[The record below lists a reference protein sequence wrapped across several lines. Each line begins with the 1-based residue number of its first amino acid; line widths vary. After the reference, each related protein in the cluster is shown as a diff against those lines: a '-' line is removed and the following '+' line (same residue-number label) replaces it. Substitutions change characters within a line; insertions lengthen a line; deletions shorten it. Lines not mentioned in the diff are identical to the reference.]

1 MERDIHAITPLKIAI
16 IAIILIIIVIAIY
29 IFIPKKQDEKPT
41 TDPKLIHLTFDNTV
55 QNHILFSDIKVF
67 KQDDSFY
74 VTANATNMT
83 SNTLEISPITITLK
97 DKQNNDTVLT
107 SYIGDTLT
115 SEDSRSIVI
124 KTNKNLKNTENID
137 INIDAQVQS

>member
-41 TDPKLIHLTFDNTV
+41 MAPELIHLTFDNTV

-74 VTANATNMT
+74 VTAKATNMT
-83 SNTLEISPITITLK
+83 SNTLGISPITITLK

-124 KTNKNLKNTENID
+124 KTNKNLKNTKNID

>member
-29 IFIPKKQDEKPT
+29 IFIHKKQDEKPT
-41 TDPKLIHLTFDNTV
+41 TDPELIHLTFDNTV

>member
-41 TDPKLIHLTFDNTV
+41 MAPELIHLTFDNTV

-67 KQDDSFY
+67 KQDESFY
-74 VTANATNMT
+74 VTTNATNMT

-124 KTNKNLKNTENID
+124 KTNKNLKNTKNID

>member
-29 IFIPKKQDEKPT
+29 IFIPKKQDEEPAT
-41 TDPKLIHLTFDNTV
+41 APELIHLTFDNTV
-55 QNHILFSDIKVF
+55 QNHILFSDIKIF
-67 KQDDSFY
+67 KKDDSFY
-74 VTANATNMT
+74 VTAKATNMT
-83 SNTLEISPITITLK
+83 SNILEISPVTITLK

-107 SYIGDTLT
+107 SYIGDALT

>member
-124 KTNKNLKNTENID
+124 KTNKNLKNTKNID

>member
-29 IFIPKKQDEKPT
+29 IFIPKKHDEKPT
-41 TDPKLIHLTFDNTV
+41 TDPELIHLTFDNTV

-67 KQDDSFY
+67 KQDESFY

-83 SNTLEISPITITLK
+83 SNTLGISPITITLK

-124 KTNKNLKNTENID
+124 KTNKNLKNTKNIA

>member
-1 MERDIHAITPLKIAI
+1 
-16 IAIILIIIVIAIY
+16 
-29 IFIPKKQDEKPT
+29 
-41 TDPKLIHLTFDNTV
+41 
-55 QNHILFSDIKVF
+55 
-67 KQDDSFY
+67 
-74 VTANATNMT
+74 MT
-83 SNTLEISPITITLK
+83 SNTLGISPITITLK